1 MIGLYHPKDVKRS
14 TPTQQPTIPWSSL
27 LQQRPRQCS
36 TLRLTPQG
44 WGNYQEL
51 SCSLSHPHC
60 FITSVAFYCV
70 IAMVAFRGGSIRI
83 SSANALA
90 SPVEVRRF
98 QWLDCTTLTRSGTH
112 ARRRPS
118 AYAYISISILYM
130 YMCMYMHMYLYVSI
144 CIYIHIYTYTCVCVW
159 LDCTTLHILIAMVA
173 LRGGSIFNSSANAL
187 ANPGDVRRF
196 QWLDCTTRTRSGT
209 HARRRPSS

>member
-118 AYAYISISILYM
+118 AYACISISILYM
-130 YMCMYMHMYLYVSI
+130 YMYMYMHMYLYVSI
-144 CIYIHIYTYTCVCVW
+144 CIYIPIYTYTCVCV
-159 LDCTTLHILIAMVA
+159 CVVRLHHPSHLN
-173 LRGGSIFNSSANAL
+173 RNGRFT
-187 ANPGDVRRF
+187 RRF
-196 QWLDCTTRTRSGT
+196 HLHFFSQRLGQP
-209 HARRRPSS
+209 RRHMQIPVIRQQQDLVHMWGGVG